1 MAKEFKFDPS
11 LTFFTSDS
19 HWGHKRIIELCKR
32 PFKDVEEMNN
42 SLIENWNKV
51 VPKNG
56 VVFHLGD
63 FAFGGSELWNK
74 VLDQLNGK
82 IYLIL
87 GNHDRGN
94 LRENYV
100 KKFELVAPQMQ
111 IEIEGRSIYLNHY
124 PFLCYGGSWK
134 SPEQAVWQLFGHVHS
149 GPDCIGLDC
158 DRLNILFPYQYDV
171 GVDNNNYIPVSW
183 ERVKEVI
190 EHQVKNGIQYIQKE
204 HTIPDNEYKK

>member
-1 MAKEFKFDPS
+1 MVKEFRFDPN
-11 LTFFTSDS
+11 LTFFTSDT

-56 VVFHLGD
+56 IVFHLGD

-94 LRENYV
+94 LRENYI
-100 KKFELVAPQMQ
+100 KKFELVTPQMQ
-111 IEIEGRSIYLNHY
+111 IEIEGRSVYLNHY

-134 SPEQAVWQLFGHVHS
+134 SSEQATFQLFGHTHS
-149 GPDCIGLDC
+149 GPNCTGLDC
-158 DRLNILFPYQYDV
+158 DRLSVLFPYQYDV
-171 GVDNNNYIPVSW
+171 GVDNNNYTPISW
-183 ERVKEVI
+183 Q
-190 EHQVKNGIQYIQKE
+190 QVKDVINQQIEKSKSN
-204 HTIPDNEYKK
+204 D

>member
-1 MAKEFKFDPS
+1 MAKEFKFDPN
-11 LTFFTSDS
+11 LTFFTSDT

-82 IYLIL
+82 IHLIL

-94 LRENYV
+94 LRENYI
-100 KKFELVAPQMQ
+100 KKFELVTPQMQ

-124 PFLCYGGSWK
+124 PFLCYGGSWR
-134 SPEQAVWQLFGHVHS
+134 SPEQAIFQLFGHIHS
-149 GPDCIGLDC
+149 GPNCTGLDC
-158 DRLNILFPYQYDV
+158 DRLNVLFPYQYDV
-171 GVDNNNYIPVSW
+171 GVDNNNYTPISW
-183 ERVKEVI
+183 K
-190 EHQVKNGIQYIQKE
+190 QVKDKINQQIEKSKSN
-204 HTIPDNEYKK
+204 D

>member
-1 MAKEFKFDPS
+1 MVKEFKFDPN

-32 PFKDVEEMNN
+32 PFKDVEAMNN

-56 VVFHLGD
+56 IVFHLGD

-94 LRENYV
+94 LRENYI
-100 KKFELVAPQMQ
+100 KKFELVTPQMQ

-124 PFLCYGGSWK
+124 PFLCYGGSWRNPD
-134 SPEQAVWQLFGHVHS
+134 SAVWQLFGHCHS
-149 GPDCIGLDC
+149 GPHVNGADNNRLD
-158 DRLNILFPYQYDV
+158 ILFPYQYDV
-171 GVDNNNYIPVSW
+171 GVDNNNYTPISW
-183 ERVKEVI
+183 Q
-190 EHQVKNGIQYIQKE
+190 QVKDKINQQIEKSKSN
-204 HTIPDNEYKK
+204 D